1 MRLRVVRE
9 KREGE
14 EGKEVE
20 GEEGEEGE
28 EWEEVSFASF
38 GGVSESCRG
47 LGGVRDSFKQGN
59 TPSTRAVVSLQT
71 SPPPQWPADVITMMG
86 TGPAVLNFLPL
97 CFLHAAL
104 LLTLFWSE
112 VELTAVGLYSQI
124 YMNNCC

>member
-47 LGGVRDSFKQGN
+47 
-59 TPSTRAVVSLQT
+59 
-71 SPPPQWPADVITMMG
+71 
-86 TGPAVLNFLPL
+86 GPGSRLL
-97 CFLHAAL
+97 CC
-104 LLTLFWSE
+104 
-112 VELTAVGLYSQI
+112 GLYPRGRLSIPPACQELSVPI
-124 YMNNCC
+124 VWTTA